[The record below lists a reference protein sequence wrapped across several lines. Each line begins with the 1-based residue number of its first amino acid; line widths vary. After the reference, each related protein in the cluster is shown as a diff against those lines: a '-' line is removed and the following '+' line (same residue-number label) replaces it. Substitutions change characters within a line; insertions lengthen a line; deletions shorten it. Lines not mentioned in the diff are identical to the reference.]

1 MKTKRNIISIDEER
15 CNGCGHCAEGCHEGA
30 LQIIDGKARIVSEL
44 YCDGLGACIGECPVG
59 AIRIEEKEVEAY
71 DERAVMERIVPKGEH
86 VILAHLRHLK
96 DHGENTLFQQGVG
109 YLREH
114 DIEIDLSSLMHGS
127 GCPGAAQH
135 IFNAPSVRMSQDPQE
150 IPSMLTHWPIQLHL
164 LNPQAGVFNNADVV
178 LAADCTAYACGAFHT
193 RFLRNHRLAI
203 ACPKLDSNKESYVD
217 KIVQMIDV
225 ARINT
230 LTVVIMEVPC
240 CSGLL
245 QLAKMAVERAQR
257 KVPVKKIVIG
267 IQGDVKE
274 ETWI

>member
-1 MKTKRNIISIDEER
+1 MRSSIPGTFRGSLCKGLASSNIIKARNIKSFYISAQTKFAPIFFAQRNKCDYQPPYQSLLLHLENNQQKQLKMKTKRNIISIDEER

-30 LQIIDGKARIVSEL
+30 LQIIDGKVRIVSEL

-127 GCPGAAQH
+127 GCPK
-135 IFNAPSVRMSQDPQE
+135 
-150 IPSMLTHWPIQLHL
+150 L
-164 LNPQAGVFNNADVV
+164 LRSEERRVG
-178 LAADCTAYACGAFHT
+178 
-193 RFLRNHRLAI
+193 
-203 ACPKLDSNKESYVD
+203 KECRSRWSPYH
-217 KIVQMIDV
+217 
-225 ARINT
+225 
-230 LTVVIMEVPC
+230 
-240 CSGLL
+240 
-245 QLAKMAVERAQR
+245 
-257 KVPVKKIVIG
+257 
-267 IQGDVKE
+267 
-274 ETWI
+274 